1 MEGHLNRI
9 SDLRSHLAGQTTIFD
24 TAGLMTDTSKKLEGV
39 FAKRS
44 RPAPRSDIKLQQIS
58 IDELKRVNDKFELWR
73 TSDSS
78 SLLLLSG
85 YSDPF
90 YATAKLCWLSPV
102 AVEIAKTLR
111 PDLLA
116 YYSVSYDTP
125 ASMRTLDVVFSSFIL
140 QLLDANNDLCFGVYH
155 SIKRILT
162 GPSMEDDKTQT
173 LLQCLIDIVGH
184 STEDPLYIIL
194 DRVDL
199 VLDSTVLECLRM
211 LLHLAEV
218 SKNVV
223 KILVVAKSIGWE
235 DDEDLLR
242 QDGTVQGIKRDE
254 NLLMMN
260 VQWKQGTEKEPRMP
274 HPKRQ

>member
-1 MEGHLNRI
+1 
-9 SDLRSHLAGQTTIFD
+9 
-24 TAGLMTDTSKKLEGV
+24 
-39 FAKRS
+39 
-44 RPAPRSDIKLQQIS
+44 
-58 IDELKRVNDKFELWR
+58 
-73 TSDSS
+73 
-78 SLLLLSG
+78 
-85 YSDPF
+85 
-90 YATAKLCWLSPV
+90 
-102 AVEIAKTLR
+102 
-111 PDLLA
+111 
-116 YYSVSYDTP
+116 
-125 ASMRTLDVVFSSFIL
+125 MRTLDVVFSSFIL

-199 VLDSTVLECLRM
+199 VLDSKVLECLRM